1 MLFADFIKRLMPIAQ
16 SAPEF
21 RDHFP
26 PASWKQLFDLGT
38 ETGDGLLVFEV
49 DDLLLAELGGGRVE
63 DVVVPFVR
71 ALNQEFAGDRAPR
84 EEEPQAAARFEQDA
98 PSAPRVAASPGPAA
112 SSESAVPV
120 EPAAAR
126 AGEQAGQRRA
136 AGAAPWAAAPSPE
149 TPFATPAPSSEP
161 VPAEPS
167 WSFPEYDYSREDIDP
182 LPNVEVSSVDGG
194 TALRYSW
201 PDPGE
206 QELFRVV
213 VSDHEP
219 PFSPD
224 DAADVGTSETALLRD
239 TTEPATAVRFVTV
252 WGYEVLDHG
261 ARELGQPRK
270 VAEGTYV
277 QPVQEWTIEHDREA
291 GMVFSSWRRPV
302 YPSHVTGRVRVAKLP
317 VGEPIGR
324 HLRGQ
329 NWLRSSLQLSNSEQ
343 GFQDGALRPGETH
356 TYVAGLEVQI
366 EGRTLVSTPK
376 RLQIVPEAEPDRIVD
391 LQVESITRDRQE
403 QLRLTWTQRKG
414 TQVQFC
420 RSTTP
425 ARPEAVS
432 RGRITAAQMADA
444 GLPAEQLIRNIPSPT
459 GEVSA
464 DGRERW
470 VLEGL
475 DWPRGSA
482 WDTLHLTPITRLGQ
496 DEVLIG
502 MPTQLRRAGRIEE
515 VRVVQRMN
523 WQLVTFT
530 WPGEALAVELR
541 VGFPDS
547 EPDLSTAA
555 HAVVEKAAYERSG
568 GFRLDQG
575 LPPQGCRL
583 FLNAVT
589 HFQGRR
595 ISSEPTVAA
604 VEPLWGYHYRVDW
617 GVGSTGGGGNLLQ
630 RAAARRRKNIAQ
642 IEIEAVL
649 GAVPEHEVP
658 TFVLLHRP
666 DRLPMHSSDGTRVT
680 VFSERPDGQAP
691 AQPHDGV
698 PAPVSGRRE
707 LWFDEEDMGPGWYRL
722 MVDARPAATVR
733 VDERRT
739 ALERYALA
747 DPPLTQLDR
756 RG

>member
-1 MLFADFIKRLMPIAQ
+1 
-16 SAPEF
+16 
-21 RDHFP
+21 
-26 PASWKQLFDLGT
+26 
-38 ETGDGLLVFEV
+38 
-49 DDLLLAELGGGRVE
+49 
-63 DVVVPFVR
+63 
-71 ALNQEFAGDRAPR
+71 
-84 EEEPQAAARFEQDA
+84 
-98 PSAPRVAASPGPAA
+98 
-112 SSESAVPV
+112 
-120 EPAAAR
+120 
-126 AGEQAGQRRA
+126 
-136 AGAAPWAAAPSPE
+136 
-149 TPFATPAPSSEP
+149 
-161 VPAEPS
+161 
-167 WSFPEYDYSREDIDP
+167 
-182 LPNVEVSSVDGG
+182 VEVSSVDGG

-206 QELFRVV
+206 GELFRVV
-213 VSDHEP
+213 VSDHEA

-224 DAADVGTSETALLRD
+224 DADDVGTSEASLLRD
-239 TTEPATAVRFVTV
+239 ATELSTAIRFVTV
-252 WGYEVLDHG
+252 WGYEVLDRA

-270 VAEGTYV
+270 VAEGIYV
-277 QPVQEWTIEHDREA
+277 QPVQEWVIEHDRDA
-291 GMVFSSWRRPV
+291 RMVFSSWRRPV

-317 VGEPIGR
+317 VGEPIGK

-329 NWLRSSLQLSNSEQ
+329 NWLRSSLQIPNSEQ

-356 TYVAGLEVQI
+356 TYVAGLEVQL
-366 EGRTLVSTPK
+366 EGRTLVSAPK
-376 RLQIVPEAEPDRIVD
+376 RVQIVPEAEPDRIMD
-391 LQVESITRDRQE
+391 LQVESITQDRKE
-403 QLRLTWTQRKG
+403 LLRLTWTQRQG

-432 RGRITAAQMADA
+432 RGRIGVAQMADA
-444 GLPAEQLIRNIPSPT
+444 GVPAEQMIRNIPSPT

-475 DWPRGSA
+475 DWPRGST

-502 MPTQLRRAGRIEE
+502 APAQLRRAGRIEQ
-515 VRVVQRMN
+515 VRVIQRMS

-541 VGFPDS
+541 IGFADG
-547 EPDLSTAA
+547 EPDLSTPA

-568 GFRLDQG
+568 GFRLERG
-575 LPPQGCRL
+575 LPPEGCRL

-589 HFQGRR
+589 HFEGRR
-595 ISSEPTVAA
+595 IASEPTIAA
-604 VEPLWGYHYRVDW
+604 VEPLWGYRYSVQW
-617 GVGSTGGGGNLLQ
+617 GIGRTGGGTRLLQ
-630 RAAARRRKNIAQ
+630 RAAAMRRRNIAQ
-642 IEIEAVL
+642 IDIDSIVGTVPGHEA
-649 GAVPEHEVP
+649 P

-666 DRLPMHSSDGTRVT
+666 DRLPMHADDGARVAIYA
-680 VFSERPDGQAP
+680 ERPDGQVP
-691 AQPHDGV
+691 PPPQDGV
-698 PAPVSGRRE
+698 PAPLTGRRE

-747 DPPLTQLDR
+747 DPALSQLDR

>member
-38 ETGDGLLVFEV
+38 DAGDGLLVFEV

-63 DVVVPFVR
+63 DVVAPFVR
-71 ALNQEFAGDRAPR
+71 ALNEEFAGGRAPR
-84 EEEPQAAARFEQDA
+84 EEEPQAPWQSAE
-98 PSAPRVAASPGPAA
+98 SAPAEAKGPHAAASA
-112 SSESAVPV
+112 
-120 EPAAAR
+120 EPAAAGESGPSVVRPIPAATAWTAER
-126 AGEQAGQRRA
+126 APQT
-136 AGAAPWAAAPSPE
+136 PAAAP
-149 TPFATPAPSSEP
+149 APAPTPEP
-161 VPAEPS
+161 VPVTEKPA
-167 WSFPEYDYSREDIDP
+167 WSFPEYDYSREDVDP
-182 LPNVEVSSVDGG
+182 VPNVEVSSVDGG
-194 TALRYSW
+194 TALRYRW

-206 QELFRVV
+206 GELFRVV

-224 DAADVGTSETALLRD
+224 DAEDVGTSETPLLRD
-239 TTEPATAVRFVTV
+239 VTELITSVRFVTV
-252 WGYEVLDHG
+252 WGYEMLDHE

-277 QPVQEWTIEHDREA
+277 QPVQGWTIEHDGEA

-329 NWLRSSLQLSNSEQ
+329 NWMRSSLQVPNSEQ

-356 TYVAGLEVQI
+356 TYVAGLEVQV
-366 EGRTLVSTPK
+366 EGRTLVSAPK
-376 RLQIVPEAEPDRIVD
+376 HLQIVPEAEPDRIVD

-541 VGFPDS
+541 VGFPGS

-617 GVGSTGGGGNLLQ
+617 GVGSTGGGRNLIQ

-642 IEIEAVL
+642 IEIDAVL
-649 GAVPEHEVP
+649 GTVPEHEVP

-680 VFSERPDGQAP
+680 VFSERPDGQVS

>member
-26 PASWKQLFDLGT
+26 PASWKQLFDVGT
-38 ETGDGLLVFEV
+38 DAGDGLLMFEV

-71 ALNQEFAGDRAPR
+71 ALNAEFAGGRAPR
-84 EEEPQAAARFEQDA
+84 AEAPPLTEDEQRAPLEEDA
-98 PSAPRVAASPGPAA
+98 SRVAASAEPGAP
-112 SSESAVPV
+112 SATT
-120 EPAAAR
+120 
-126 AGEQAGQRRA
+126 GEQTG
-136 AGAAPWAAAPSPE
+136 PWAAPSPGPSDAVRAPE
-149 TPFATPAPSSEP
+149 VAAVMPMTALASAPSPAPVRE
-161 VPAEPS
+161 EPS
-167 WSFPEYDYSREDIDP
+167 WSFPEYDYSREDVDP
-182 LPNVEVSSVDGG
+182 VPNVEVSAVDGG
-194 TALRYSW
+194 TVLRYSW
-201 PDPGE
+201 PDPGDE
-206 QELFRVV
+206 ELFRVV

-224 DAADVGTSETALLRD
+224 DAEDVGISETPLLRD
-239 TTEPATAVRFVTV
+239 ATELSTSIRFVTV
-252 WGYEVLDHG
+252 WGYEVLDRA

-277 QPVQEWTIEHDREA
+277 QPVQEWSIEHDREA
-291 GMVFSSWRRPV
+291 RMVFSSWRRPV

-329 NWLRSSLQLSNSEQ
+329 NWLRSSLRIPNSEQ
-343 GFQDGALRPGETH
+343 GFQDGALRPGEVH
-356 TYVAGLEVQI
+356 TFVAGLEVQI
-366 EGRTLVSTPK
+366 EGRTLVSSPK
-376 RLQIVPEAEPDRIVD
+376 HVQIVPEAEPDRIVD

-432 RGRITAAQMADA
+432 RGRITASQMADA

-459 GEVSA
+459 GEVSD

-496 DEVLIG
+496 DDVLIG
-502 MPTQLRRAGRIEE
+502 APTQLRRAGRIEE

-547 EPDLSTAA
+547 APDLSTTA

-568 GFRLDQG
+568 GFRLEQG

-595 ISSEPTVAA
+595 IASEPTVAA
-604 VEPLWGYHYRVDW
+604 VEPLWGYQYAVQW
-617 GVGSTGGGGNLLQ
+617 GVGRTGGGSGLLQ
-630 RAAARRRKNIAQ
+630 RAAAMRRRNIAQ
-642 IEIEAVL
+642 IDIAAVL
-649 GAVPEHEVP
+649 GVVPDHEAP

-666 DRLPMHSSDGTRVT
+666 DRLPMHAGDGTRVT
-680 VFSERPDGQAP
+680 VYAERPDGQVP

-707 LWFDEEDMGPGWYRL
+707 LWFDEEDLGPGWYRL
-722 MVDARPAATVR
+722 MVDARPAATVH

-747 DPPLTQLDR
+747 DPPLSQLDR